1 MVKEQIA
8 NGVDATSER
17 NVDGAHS
24 ECAGNANSL
33 FPQQGAKS
41 PGGLRLAVRSQF
53 HCLTIF
59 VSSLITVALIMG
71 YYRNKMEWLEERHFK
86 ELIPL
91 FPPFTTASGK
101 MKKCSPFGQYLECA
115 RALFT
120 IAVRKAILLFV
131 SCQLCRDEPFVG
143 QVGYSGGQRARLDI
157 GNLSLNDFWLAGN
170 VAIWVVQNGLH
181 KQTRCKNGKIVRR
194 MPYLIL
200 DQGRS

>member
-1 MVKEQIA
+1 VLKEQIA

-53 HCLTIF
+53 HCLTI

-71 YYRNKMEWLEERHFK
+71 FYRNKMEWLEEHHFK

-120 IAVRKAILLFV
+120 IAVRKSDLSVCVMSIV
-131 SCQLCRDEPFVG
+131 S
-143 QVGYSGGQRARLDI
+143 
-157 GNLSLNDFWLAGN
+157 
-170 VAIWVVQNGLH
+170 
-181 KQTRCKNGKIVRR
+181 
-194 MPYLIL
+194 
-200 DQGRS
+200 